1 MKRGSLMTANLAS
14 LMTLVS
20 HLIQTVLC
28 TAARGLPLQCPV
40 GTSHVWD
47 ACGCCKVCARQ
58 LGELCSL
65 QTPCDHHK
73 GLHSTFKHGKST
85 ALRGML
91 PFFHEGATC
100 DLLGKIYHNG
110 ESFQPTCKLQCICMD
125 GTIGCIPL
133 CADDLQLPS
142 PACPNPLRVKLPTQ
156 CCEEWICQG
165 GSQETALAGEQS
177 DKVGAGISFILP
189 TSVGERGQ
197 ENPAPRSEL
206 NDLQE
211 NCLVQTTKWSACSK
225 SCGMGISTR
234 ITNDNPQCRLEKES
248 RLCMVRPCDFP
259 REKIFKKGKKCART
273 PKSRRGIR
281 FEFSGCTSV
290 RSYRPKFCGSCT
302 DGRCCTPHTTSTAGV
317 EFQCPEGDV
326 FHRKLMFIKTCSCHH
341 DCPRDND
348 IFLATY
354 RRRMAGDHVKIER
367 Q

>member
-1 MKRGSLMTANLAS
+1 VGPGFQPRICEHLLEKISPPLPPPSSLP
-14 LMTLVS
+14 
-20 HLIQTVLC
+20 TV
-28 TAARGLPLQCPV
+28 
-40 GTSHVWD
+40 
-47 ACGCCKVCARQ
+47 
-58 LGELCSL
+58 
-65 QTPCDHHK
+65 
-73 GLHSTFKHGKST
+73 
-85 ALRGML
+85 
-91 PFFHEGATC
+91 HEGATC

-125 GTIGCIPL
+125 GAIGCIPL

-142 PACPNPLRVKLPTQ
+142 PACPNPLRVRLPAQ

-165 GSQETALAGEQS
+165 GTKARWQGLVEGTGAAADSAAPVLWLQS
-177 DKVGAGISFILP
+177 VCGAFYDHKKVGKGSDIIQLP
-189 TSVGERGQ
+189 NQT
-197 ENPAPRSEL
+197 PRSEL

-211 NCLVQTTKWSACSK
+211 NCLVQTTKWSACSR

-259 REKIFKKGKKCART
+259 REKIFKKGKKCTRT

-317 EFQCPEGDV
+317 EFQCPEGDF

-354 RRRMAGDHVKIER
+354 RIFNDHE
-367 Q
+367 